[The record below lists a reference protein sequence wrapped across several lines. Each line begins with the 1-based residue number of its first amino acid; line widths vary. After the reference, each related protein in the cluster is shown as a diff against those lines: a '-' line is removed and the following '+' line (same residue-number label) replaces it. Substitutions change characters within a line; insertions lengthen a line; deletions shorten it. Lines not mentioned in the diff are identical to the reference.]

1 MIDRGAIEL
10 VLFRY
15 LQYGFRDTARSLC
28 RHKGMVLVSVVTV
41 AIMLMVLGGTILFA
55 ANSEYMAN
63 NMEDELEIIVFFN
76 TDASR
81 EQILAS
87 EPYFHYITGFERATF
102 VSKEEAMVIMGEKFN
117 QSNLLSATG
126 GVNPLPDAF
135 YIKVAQLEQIAP
147 AVEFLNDK
155 SYFPCV
161 DVVQYGKQDVENMIA
176 LSDTLERGCLVV
188 VAVMVFVALFLVNS
202 TIRLTVATRGEEIS
216 IMKYVGATNVYV
228 RIPFFMEGLFIGIL
242 GALIADVA
250 LYFGYSA
257 VVAYMAQNAA
267 FIELLVDS
275 QLMLLLMLAL
285 LVGGTLLGALGSDIA
300 IRKYLRV

>member
-1 MIDRGAIEL
+1 M

-15 LQYGFRDTARSLC
+15 LQYGFRDTMRSLW
-28 RHKGMVLVSVVTV
+28 RHKGMVMVSVITV
-41 AIMLMVLGGTILFA
+41 AIMLIVLGATVLLA
-55 ANSEYMAN
+55 ANSEYMTN
-63 NMEDELEIIVFFN
+63 NMEEELEIIVFYD
-76 TDASR
+76 TAATRD
-81 EQILAS
+81 EVLAT
-87 EPYFHYITGFERATF
+87 EPYFQYITGFEQATF
-102 VSKEEAMVIMGEKFN
+102 VSKEEAMEIMGEKLH
-117 QSNLLSATG
+117 QSNLTAATG

-161 DVVQYGKQDVENMIA
+161 DLVRYGQDEVDNMIA
-176 LSDTLERGCLVV
+176 LSDTLERACMVV
-188 VAVMVFVALFLVNS
+188 VVVMLFVALFLVNS

-228 RIPFFMEGLFIGIL
+228 RIPFFLEGLIIGIL

-250 LYFGYSA
+250 LYFGYDA
-257 VVAYMAQNAA
+257 VVEYIAQNAG
-267 FIELLVDS
+267 FLDLMVNPG
-275 QLMLLLMLAL
+275 LMLLLMLIL
-285 LVGGTLLGALGSDIA
+285 LVGGTLLGALGSNIA